1 MAPGAVK
8 SEDPGVDE
16 APVDA
21 ELAAV
26 RFALDQLNARRLL
39 SEWTPRER
47 VTYEHLQDRELALLT
62 SLVH

>member
-1 MAPGAVK
+1 M
-8 SEDPGVDE
+8 DE